1 MNAALIGRD
10 HPSALLHAEISRSMS
25 SHGGLVLVAGEA
37 GIGKTTLVTHAVGL
51 ARAQGALVLSG
62 SCWDSDSAPGYWPWV
77 QVMRALRRSP
87 EWSQA
92 EQATGSRLAGL
103 LGDQSSD
110 AFQLYDSVTT
120 ALVSASQTRPVIV
133 VLDDLHW
140 ADPASVRLLEFAAQH
155 TWFERLLL
163 VGTYRDAE
171 VEPGVHPL
179 QPLLAKASVIPLTG
193 LDAESVGELMARVAG
208 RAPSEPL
215 VAEVH
220 ARTGGNP
227 FFVEQIAR
235 LWQGSGSVSASAPG
249 IRDAVHRRIDLLP
262 APVSALL
269 GRACVLGRQFHRQV
283 LAALAEEPVAHVDRL
298 LDQAVAARLVV
309 VLGDGLFSFVHDLVR
324 ETLYAGLAA
333 SAQQLHAAVVAA
345 VERQPELRDHLR
357 SSDLAGHAHL
367 AGDHVDPERAV
378 ELLLEAAG
386 HADLRLAVEESIT
399 HHRRALEAATALPP
413 ARQAQIALD
422 LANQLWHT
430 RDHDGATV
438 LYTRALA
445 IARDI
450 DDPIPLA
457 RVALGARRGPYS
469 GESGQ
474 ELLREAYV
482 RLVGSEPASTEGL
495 AQDLAIQLALSAR
508 ESDDVEALVAGL
520 WSLHDSIWAPGTA
533 QERVELTDELLRL
546 FRRTGNVEG
555 EHFAAALRWVA
566 HLELGESVFLERF
579 GDYLAAGS
587 RSSHPLV
594 TFSTRLDQAIVDCL
608 MGRFDACAALVEE
621 LHGSEE
627 AMLDERCGHMIG
639 HLEWAALLL
648 QGRPGE
654 VGDLHRRM
662 RDSTHPC
669 PVLIEALTALRLGD
683 VDAALRLLAEAT
695 TRGERRVRS
704 AEPLWIRF
712 QAELAA
718 TTGDPELCAAAR
730 AWIAPHRGRWAVS
743 LYGWDVSGPFDYW
756 AALVEAAESRWEEAV
771 AAFTAARESAV
782 RLGARPWAVLAGAGL
797 GEALLASGGA
807 GALDVLGSVEREAS
821 ALGMEQVAQRARSLA
836 QESATGREGTAASGS
851 ASGGAASGS
860 ASAPASGS
868 AVPETAAFGTAV
880 PREPVVAL
888 GSTRVEG
895 EFTRQGTVWRLAY
908 GGRVAHLPDAK
919 GLRDLHLLLAAPGR
933 DLPAVTLLAPEGGDL
948 VVAARSLGGDDLL
961 DDEARTRYR
970 RHLESLDDEIDRAVE
985 RGDDDRAAALD
996 RERQALLDQL
1006 RSAAGLDG
1014 RSRRLGDEAERA
1026 RKTVTARIRD
1036 VLRKLDS
1043 AHPELAAHLREAV
1056 STGSTCRYQPAEPVR
1071 WVL

>member
-10 HPSALLHAEISRSMS
+10 HPSALLHTEISRSMS

-37 GIGKTTLVTHAVGL
+37 GIGKTTLVTHAAGL
-51 ARAQGALVLSG
+51 ARARGALVLSG
-62 SCWDSDSAPGYWPWV
+62 SCWHSDSAPGYWPWV

-103 LGDQSSD
+103 LGDPSSD
-110 AFQLYDSVTT
+110 DFQLYDSVTT

-171 VEPGVHPL
+171 VEPGAPPL

-193 LDAESVGELMARVAG
+193 LGAASVGELMARVAG
-208 RAPSEPL
+208 RRPPEPL

-220 ARTGGNP
+220 TRTGGNP

-235 LWQGSGSVSASAPG
+235 LWQGGGSVSASAPG
-249 IRDAVHRRIDLLP
+249 IRDAVLRRIDLLP

-269 GRACVLGRQFHRQV
+269 SRACVLGRQFHRQV

-298 LDQAVAARLVV
+298 LDQAVSARLVV
-309 VLGDGLFSFVHDLVR
+309 ALGDGLFSFVHDLVR

-333 SAQQLHAAVVAA
+333 SARELHAAVVAA
-345 VERQPELRDHLR
+345 VERQPELAGHLQI
-357 SSDLAGHAHL
+357 SDLAGHAHL
-367 AGDHVDPERAV
+367 AGDRVDPERAV

-386 HADLRLAVEESIT
+386 HADLRLAVDESIS
-399 HHRRALEAATALPP
+399 HHRRALEAATSLPP

-422 LANQLWHT
+422 LAGQLWHT

-450 DDPIPLA
+450 DDPVPLA
-457 RVALGARRGPYS
+457 KVALAGRRGLYS

-474 ELLREAYV
+474 ELMREAYV
-482 RLVGSEPASTEGL
+482 RLVGRAPASTDGPASTEGL
-495 AQDLAIQLALSAR
+495 AQDLAIQLALRAR
-508 ESDDVEALVAGL
+508 ESDDDEALVAGL

-533 QERVELTDELLRL
+533 KERIDLTDELLRL
-546 FRRTGNVEG
+546 FRRTGNAEG

-579 GDYLAAGS
+579 GDYVTAGS
-587 RSSHPLV
+587 RSGHPLV
-594 TFSTRLDQAIVDCL
+594 TFSTQLDQAIIDCL
-608 MGRFDACAALVEE
+608 MGRFEACVALVRE
-621 LHGSEE
+621 LHESQE
-627 AMLDERCGHMIG
+627 AVRNDHCGHMIG

-669 PVLIEALTALRLGD
+669 PVLVEALTALRLGD

-718 TTGDPELCAAAR
+718 ITGDPELCAKAR
-730 AWIAPHRGRWAVS
+730 SWIAPHRGRWAVS
-743 LYGWDVSGPFDYW
+743 LFGWDVSGPFDYW
-756 AALVEAAESRWEEAV
+756 AALVDAAESRWEEAV
-771 AAFTAARESAV
+771 AGFTAARESAV

-797 GEALLASGGA
+797 GEALLASGAA
-807 GALDVLGSVEREAS
+807 GAAEVLGSVEREAA
-821 ALGMEQVAQRARSLA
+821 ALGMEQVALRARAAL
-836 QESATGREGTAASGS
+836 ERE
-851 ASGGAASGS
+851 
-860 ASAPASGS
+860 
-868 AVPETAAFGTAV
+868 
-880 PREPVVAL
+880 EPVVARRASIVSAD
-888 GSTRVEG
+888 GVPV

-933 DLPAVTLLAPEGGDL
+933 DLPAVALLAPEGGDL

-970 RHLESLDDEIDRAVE
+970 RHLERLDDEIDRAAGL
-985 RGDDDRAAALD
+985 GDDDRAATLD
-996 RERQALLDQL
+996 RERQALLEQL

-1036 VLRKLDS
+1036 VLRKLDA
-1043 AHPELAAHLREAV
+1043 AHPELAAHLRETV
-1056 STGSTCRYQPAEPVR
+1056 STGSTCRYQPAEPVS
-1071 WVL
+1071 WTL